1 MKILAINSSPRS
13 ERQSKTALMLDHLVQ
28 GMRDAGAE
36 VNVVNLRSKKI
47 QNCIGCFT
55 CWTKTPGICIHKDD
69 MTSDLYPKW
78 LESDLVVYASP
89 LYHFTVNASMKAFI
103 ERTLP
108 HVQPFFEE
116 RDGRTIH
123 PPRTPHPKVVML
135 SVAGFPEKKV
145 FEQLSA
151 WVQFIFGSSDSL
163 IAEIYRPLAE
173 ALPLPFCK
181 DKRDDILDA
190 TAQAGREIVE
200 SLMVTPETMA
210 RITQPIVDDGETFFT
225 MGNLMWKTCIA
236 EGITPMEFDQ
246 KGLMPRP
253 DSIETFMIILPM
265 GFNAEASD
273 DMEAVI
279 QFSFSGDIEGTCHFR
294 IENGRISAHKGEA
307 ENPSITIETPFD
319 LWMDIMTKKADGQE
333 MFAEQKFKVSGNLL
347 LLLRIKA
354 LFGGE

>member
-36 VNVVNLRSKKI
+36 VKVVNLRSKKI

-69 MTSDLYPKW
+69 MTNELYPEW

-108 HVQPFFEE
+108 RVQPFFEE
-116 RDGRTIH
+116 HDGRTIH
-123 PPRTPHPKVVML
+123 PPHNPHPKVVML

-145 FEQLSA
+145 FEQLSV
-151 WVQFIFGSSDSL
+151 WVQFIFGRSDSL

-181 DKRDDILDA
+181 DKRDNILDA

-200 SLMVTPETMA
+200 SLMVTTETMA
-210 RITQPIVDDGETFFT
+210 RITQPIIDDDETFFT
-225 MGNLMWKTCIA
+225 MANLMWKTCID
-236 EGITPMEFDQ
+236 EGITPMEFNQ

-265 GFNAEASD
+265 GFNAKAAN

-279 QFSFSGDIEGTCHFR
+279 QFGFSGNVEGTCHFR
-294 IENGRISAHKGEA
+294 IEKGRISAHKGEV

-333 MFAEQKFKVSGNLL
+333 MFAKQKFKVSGNLL

>member
-36 VNVVNLRSKKI
+36 VKVANLRSKKI

-78 LESDLVVYASP
+78 VKSDLVVYASP
-89 LYHFTVNASMKAFI
+89 LYHFTLNASMKAFI

-116 RDGRTIH
+116 RGGRTVH
-123 PPRTPHPKVVML
+123 PPRIPHPKVVML
-135 SVAGFPEKKV
+135 SVAGLAEKKV
-145 FEQLSA
+145 FEQLSVWA
-151 WVQFIFGSSDSL
+151 QFIFGSSNSL
-163 IAEIYRPLAE
+163 VAEIYRPLAE
-173 ALPLPFCK
+173 ALPLPFYK
-181 DKRDDILDA
+181 DKREDILDA

-210 RITQPIVDDGETFFT
+210 RITQPIADDIQTFRT

-236 EGITPMEFDQ
+236 EGITPIEFDQ
-246 KGLMPRP
+246 RGIMPRP

-265 GFNAEASD
+265 GFNAEAAD

-294 IENGRISAHKGEA
+294 IENGGISAHKGES
-307 ENPSITIETPFD
+307 ENPSITIKTPFD

-333 MFAEQKFKVSGNLL
+333 MFAKQKFKISGNLL

>member
-1 MKILAINSSPRS
+1 MKILAINSSPRGD
-13 ERQSKTALMLDHLVQ
+13 RQSKTALMLDHLVQ
-28 GMRDAGAE
+28 GMQDAGAE
-36 VNVVNLRSKKI
+36 VKVVNLRSKKI

-69 MTSDLYPKW
+69 MTNELYPEW

-108 HVQPFFEE
+108 HVQPFFVEC
-116 RDGRTIH
+116 DGRTTH
-123 PPRTPHPKVVML
+123 PLRSPSPKVVML

-145 FEQLSA
+145 FEQLSV
-151 WVQFIFGSSDSL
+151 WVQFIFGNSDTL
-163 IAEIYRPLAE
+163 VAEIYRPLAE
-173 ALPLPFCK
+173 ALTLPFCK

-200 SLMVTPETMA
+200 SLRVTPETMV
-210 RITQPIVDDGETFFT
+210 RITQPIVDDSETFFT
-225 MGNLMWKTCIA
+225 MGNLMWKTCID
-236 EGITPMEFDQ
+236 EGITPMEFDK

-265 GFNAEASD
+265 GFNAGAAD

-279 QFSFSGDIEGTCHFR
+279 QFSFSGDVEGACHFR
-294 IENGRISAHKGEA
+294 IENGGISAHKGEA

-333 MFAEQKFKVSGNLL
+333 MFMEQKFKVSGNLL

-354 LFGGE
+354 LFGG

>member
-1 MKILAINSSPRS
+1 MKILAINSSPRGD
-13 ERQSKTALMLDHLVQ
+13 RQSKTALMLDHLVQ
-28 GMRDAGAE
+28 GMQDAGAE
-36 VNVVNLRSKKI
+36 VKVVNLRSKKI

-69 MTSDLYPKW
+69 MTNELYPEW
-78 LESDLVVYASP
+78 LESDLVIYASP

-123 PPRTPHPKVVML
+123 PPRNPHPKVVML

-145 FEQLSA
+145 FEQLSV
-151 WVQFIFGSSDSL
+151 WVQFVFGSSDTL
-163 IAEIYRPLAE
+163 VAEIYRPLAE
-173 ALPLPFCK
+173 ALSLPFCK

-210 RITQPIVDDGETFFT
+210 RITQPIDSEPFFT
-225 MGNLMWKTCIA
+225 IGNLMWKTCID
-236 EGITPMEFDQ
+236 EGITPMEFDK

-265 GFNAEASD
+265 GFNAKAAD

-279 QFSFSGDIEGTCHFR
+279 QFTFSGDIAGVCHFR
-294 IENGRISAHKGEA
+294 IENGGISAYQGEA

-319 LWMDIMTKKADGQE
+319 LWMDIMTRKVDGQE

-347 LLLRIKA
+347 LLLRIKG